1 MKVTKANAMK
11 VLRKYDG
18 DTIIDDKFR
27 SQFATDNDS
36 DLASRI
42 LSCGLF
48 DDYMSLDILISDGT
62 YNADEAEKYAHS
74 LPEGAEV
81 LLDDVFSEP
90 ADMHLMTVDDLV
102 DYISYQAFI

>member
-74 LPEGAEV
+74 LPEGVEV
-81 LLDDVFSEP
+81 LLDDVFSKP